1 LHCRFFRFSNE
12 ELIMHV
18 SRRKTLK
25 GLGQDFTVT
34 DIGTTE
40 FWGAPDVSIPDVS
53 GAFPGFNFTLPS
65 LKDIVSLAQA
75 GAGIYATVT
84 SAAPPLSAPVYN
96 PVTRQ
101 YTVPGG
107 AGYPTALPAGSVAP
121 AVAFGISPGTKNL
134 MILGAAVFGGIF
146 LIGKLIKR

>member
-1 LHCRFFRFSNE
+1 
-12 ELIMHV
+12 MHV
-18 SRRKTLK
+18 SHRKTLK

-40 FWGAPDVSIPDVS
+40 FWGAPDVSMPDVS
-53 GAFPGFNFTLPS
+53 GAFPGFNFTMPDITLPS
-65 LKDIVSLAQA
+65 LKDIMSFAQA

-84 SAAPPLSAPVYN
+84 GGATPLQAPIYN

-101 YTVPGG
+101 YMVPGG
-107 AGYPTALPAGSVAP
+107 AGYPAALPAGSVAP